1 MFSKESIKK
10 VKKKECEMSSKKK
23 LIAVR
28 FAEETQKDLEAIAEK
43 VGLSVNATVIFLT
56 HLAINEIKKGDRQ
69 LISKDIFLNNP
80 LEK

>member
-1 MFSKESIKK
+1 MP
-10 VKKKECEMSSKKK
+10 SKKK

-28 FAEETQKDLEAIAEK
+28 FAEETQKDLEVIAEK

-69 LISKDIFLNNP
+69 LISKDIFIDNP
-80 LEK
+80 LEN

>member
-1 MFSKESIKK
+1 
-10 VKKKECEMSSKKK
+10 MSSQKK

-43 VGLSVNATVIFLT
+43 VGLSVNATVVFLT

-69 LISKDIFLNNP
+69 LISKDIFLEKP

>member
-1 MFSKESIKK
+1 MASINDKFIK
-10 VKKKECEMSSKKK
+10 TSVVEPTSKKK

-28 FAEETQKDLEAIAEK
+28 FAEETQKDLEVIAEK

-69 LISKDIFLNNP
+69 LISKDIFIDNP
-80 LEK
+80 LEN

>member
-1 MFSKESIKK
+1 
-10 VKKKECEMSSKKK
+10 MSSKKK